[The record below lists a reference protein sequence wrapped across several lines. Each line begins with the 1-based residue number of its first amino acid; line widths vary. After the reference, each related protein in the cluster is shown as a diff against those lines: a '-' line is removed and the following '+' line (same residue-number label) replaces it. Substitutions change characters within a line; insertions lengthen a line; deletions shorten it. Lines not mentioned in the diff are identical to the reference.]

1 MDKKRI
7 FNMGIN
13 LNGQDVEWSISS
25 IVTEYQIPKTLTC
38 FNLYH
43 SQSCFVLSM
52 ELILSNS
59 CMLVLIPPRWGFAV
73 LLILFWLLLNLY

>member
-1 MDKKRI
+1 
-7 FNMGIN
+7 MGIN

-38 FNLYH
+38 FNLYY

-59 CMLVLIPPRWGFAV
+59 CMRPNTTKVGFCCSVNFVLAFAEP
-73 LLILFWLLLNLY
+73 LLDLMRFK